1 MKILKNKLTKEEVS
15 PLPQV
20 LFPGRVIS
28 IYTEG
33 EVKRAVDYLL
43 SQPILGIDTET
54 RPSFQ
59 KGKCYKVCL
68 VQVSTHDTCFL
79 FRLNFFGLPE
89 ALIRLLEDKNVPK
102 VGLSLKDDFSSLKK
116 RGDFTPGYFI
126 ELQEY
131 VKQFGIKDL
140 SLQKLYANV
149 FGERISKSQR
159 LSNWEAN
166 ILSEAQK
173 RYAAT
178 DAWAC
183 IRIYEELEALK
194 KSGEYKVE
202 VVEEQENN
210 EKNISEEGQ
219 G

>member
-1 MKILKNKLTKEEVS
+1 MKILKNKLKKEEVS
-15 PLPQV
+15 PMPQV
-20 LFPGRVIS
+20 LFPGRIIT

-33 EVKRAVDYLL
+33 EVQRAVDYLL
-43 SQPILGIDTET
+43 DQPILGIDTET

-79 FRLNFFGLPE
+79 FRLNFFGLPK
-89 ALIRLLEDKNVPK
+89 ALIRLLEDTSVPK
-102 VGLSLKDDFSSLKK
+102 VGLSLKDDFASLKK
-116 RGDFTPGYFI
+116 RANFNPGKYI

-131 VKQFGIKDL
+131 VKSFGIQDM

-149 FGERISKSQR
+149 FGERISKAQR

-166 ILSEAQK
+166 LLTDAQK

-183 IRIYEELEALK
+183 IRLYEELEALK
-194 KSGEYKVE
+194 ESGEYKLE
-202 VVEEQENN
+202 VVVDKHEENIPQE
-210 EKNISEEGQ
+210 G
-219 G
+219 

>member
-1 MKILKNKLTKEEVS
+1 M
-15 PLPQV
+15 PQV
-20 LFPGRVIS
+20 LFPGRIIT

-33 EVKRAVDYLL
+33 EVQRAVDYLL
-43 SQPILGIDTET
+43 DQPILGIDTET

-79 FRLNFFGLPE
+79 FRLNFFGLPK
-89 ALIRLLEDKNVPK
+89 ALIRLLEDTSVPK
-102 VGLSLKDDFSSLKK
+102 VGLSLKDDFASLKK
-116 RGDFTPGYFI
+116 RANFNPGKYI

-131 VKQFGIKDL
+131 VKSFGIQDM

-149 FGERISKSQR
+149 FGERISKAQR

-166 ILSEAQK
+166 LLTDAQK

-183 IRIYEELEALK
+183 IRLYEELEALK
-194 KSGEYKVE
+194 KSGEYKLE
-202 VVEEQENN
+202 VVVDKHEENIPQE
-210 EKNISEEGQ
+210 G
-219 G
+219 